1 MARPKILENPK
12 ELKLL
17 IESDLY
23 DQLEKLS
30 LQTGMSISKL
40 SRNLL
45 MMGLED
51 IHLLQKTGLLTICI
65 KWKDYM
71 EKLQEVRETAA
82 ELDGSICFT

>member
-1 MARPKILENPK
+1 MSRRKILENPK
-12 ELKLL
+12 ELKIM

-23 DQLEKLS
+23 DELEKLS
-30 LQTGMSISKL
+30 LQTGMTVSKL

-51 IHLLQKTGLLTICI
+51 LQLLQKTGLLTICI
-65 KWKDYM
+65 KWRDYM
-71 EKLQEVRETAA
+71 EKLQEARETAA